1 MAEGIWKEERMEVFW
16 EWEERML
23 LYIQDYLRSDV
34 LTPVFQAI
42 TSLGNAGVIW
52 ILLALLFLFFP
63 KTRRAGLA
71 GIAALL
77 LSLLVNNLLLKNL
90 IARVRPFDMIEG
102 LTFLGKKPIDF
113 SFPSGHT
120 AASFASATAFYL
132 FLPKKAGIPL
142 LVLAGLIALSRL
154 YLGVHFPTD
163 VAVGALD
170 GILLGLF
177 AFRIISYKDRKK
189 E

>member
-1 MAEGIWKEERMEVFW
+1 MEGFLA
-16 EWEERML
+16 WEERML
-23 LYIQDYLRSDV
+23 LYIQNYLRNDV
-34 LTPVFQAI
+34 LTPVFHGI

-52 ILLALLFLFFP
+52 ILLALFFLIFP

-77 LSLLVNNLLLKNL
+77 LSLLVNNILLKNM
-90 IARVRPFDMIEG
+90 IARIRPFELIEG

-120 AASFASATAFYL
+120 AASFAAATAFYS

-142 LVLAGLIALSRL
+142 LVLAGLIAFSRL

-163 VAVGALD
+163 VVAGALD
-170 GILLGLF
+170 GILLGLLSVK
-177 AFRIISYKDRKK
+177 IVTYKDRKN

>member
-1 MAEGIWKEERMEVFW
+1 MEVFW

-52 ILLALLFLFFP
+52 ILLALFFLIFP

-77 LSLLVNNLLLKNL
+77 LSLLVNNILLKNM
-90 IARVRPFDMIEG
+90 IARIRPFELIEG

-120 AASFASATAFYL
+120 AASFAAATAFYS

-142 LVLAGLIALSRL
+142 LVLAGLIAFSRL

-163 VAVGALD
+163 VVAGALD
-170 GILLGLF
+170 GILLGLLSVK
-177 AFRIISYKDRKK
+177 IVTYKDRKN

>member
-1 MAEGIWKEERMEVFW
+1 MEGFL

-23 LYIQDYLRSDV
+23 LYIQNYLRNDV
-34 LTPVFQAI
+34 LTPVFHGI

-52 ILLALLFLFFP
+52 ILLALFFLIFP

-71 GIAALL
+71 GIGALL
-77 LSLLVNNLLLKNL
+77 LSLLVNNILLKNM
-90 IARVRPFDMIEG
+90 IARIRPFEPIEG
-102 LTFLGKKPIDF
+102 LPFLGKKPIDF

-120 AASFASATAFYL
+120 AASFAAATAFYS

-142 LVLAGLIALSRL
+142 LVLAGLIAFSRL

-163 VAVGALD
+163 VAAGALD
-170 GILLGLF
+170 GILLGLLSVK
-177 AFRIISYKDRKK
+177 IVTYKDRKN

>member
-1 MAEGIWKEERMEVFW
+1 MEGFL

-23 LYIQDYLRSDV
+23 LYIQNYLRNDV
-34 LTPVFQAI
+34 LTPVFHGI

-52 ILLALLFLFFP
+52 ILLALFFLIFP

-77 LSLLVNNLLLKNL
+77 LSLLVNNILLKNM
-90 IARVRPFDMIEG
+90 IARIRPFELIEG

-120 AASFASATAFYL
+120 AASFAAATAFYS

-142 LVLAGLIALSRL
+142 LVLAGLIAFSRL
-154 YLGVHFPTD
+154 YLGVHFLTD
-163 VAVGALD
+163 VVAGALD
-170 GILLGLF
+170 GILLGLLSVK
-177 AFRIISYKDRKK
+177 IVTYKDRKN

>member
-1 MAEGIWKEERMEVFW
+1 MEGFL

-23 LYIQDYLRSDV
+23 LYIQNYLRNDV
-34 LTPVFQAI
+34 LTPVFHGI

-52 ILLALLFLFFP
+52 ILLALFFLIFP

-77 LSLLVNNLLLKNL
+77 LSLLVNNILLKNM
-90 IARVRPFDMIEG
+90 IARIRPFELIEG

-120 AASFASATAFYL
+120 AASFAAATAFYL

-142 LVLAGLIALSRL
+142 LVLAGLIAFSRL

-163 VAVGALD
+163 VVAGALD
-170 GILLGLF
+170 GILLGLLSVK
-177 AFRIISYKDRKK
+177 IVTYKDRKN

>member
-1 MAEGIWKEERMEVFW
+1 MEGFL

-23 LYIQDYLRSDV
+23 LYIQNYLRNDV
-34 LTPVFQAI
+34 LTPVFHGI

-52 ILLALLFLFFP
+52 ILLALFFLIFP

-77 LSLLVNNLLLKNL
+77 LSLLVNNILLKNM
-90 IARVRPFDMIEG
+90 IARIRPFELIEG

-120 AASFASATAFYL
+120 AASFAAATAFYS

-142 LVLAGLIALSRL
+142 LVLAGLIAFSRL

-163 VAVGALD
+163 VVAGALD
-170 GILLGLF
+170 GILLGLLPVK
-177 AFRIISYKDRKK
+177 IVTYKDRKN

>member
-1 MAEGIWKEERMEVFW
+1 MEGFL

-23 LYIQDYLRSDV
+23 LYIQNYLRNDV
-34 LTPVFQAI
+34 LTPVFHGI

-52 ILLALLFLFFP
+52 ILLALFFLIFP

-77 LSLLVNNLLLKNL
+77 LSLLVNNILLKNM
-90 IARVRPFDMIEG
+90 IARIRPFELIEG

-120 AASFASATAFYL
+120 AASFAAATAFYS

-142 LVLAGLIALSRL
+142 LVLAGLIAFSRL

-163 VAVGALD
+163 VAAGALD
-170 GILLGLF
+170 GILLGLLSVK
-177 AFRIISYKDRKK
+177 IVTYKDRKN

>member
-1 MAEGIWKEERMEVFW
+1 MEGFL

-23 LYIQDYLRSDV
+23 LYIQNYLRNDV
-34 LTPVFQAI
+34 LTPVFHGI

-52 ILLALLFLFFP
+52 ILLALFFLIFP

-71 GIAALL
+71 GVAALL
-77 LSLLVNNLLLKNL
+77 LSLLVNNILLKNM
-90 IARVRPFDMIEG
+90 IARIRPFELIEG

-120 AASFASATAFYL
+120 AASFAAATAFYS

-142 LVLAGLIALSRL
+142 LVLAGLIAFSRL

-163 VAVGALD
+163 VVAGALD
-170 GILLGLF
+170 GILLGLLSVK
-177 AFRIISYKDRKK
+177 IVTYKDRKN

>member
-1 MAEGIWKEERMEVFW
+1 MEGFL

-23 LYIQDYLRSDV
+23 LYIQNFLRNDV
-34 LTPVFQAI
+34 LTPVFHGI

-52 ILLALLFLFFP
+52 ILLALFFLIFP

-77 LSLLVNNLLLKNL
+77 LSLLVNNILLKNM
-90 IARVRPFDMIEG
+90 IARIRPFELIEG

-120 AASFASATAFYL
+120 AASFAAATAFYS

-142 LVLAGLIALSRL
+142 LVLAGLIAFSRL

-163 VAVGALD
+163 VAAGALD
-170 GILLGLF
+170 GILLGLLSVK
-177 AFRIISYKDRKK
+177 IVTYKDRKN

>member
-1 MAEGIWKEERMEVFW
+1 MEGFL

-23 LYIQDYLRSDV
+23 LYIQNYLRNDV
-34 LTPVFQAI
+34 LTPVFHGI

-52 ILLALLFLFFP
+52 ILLALFFLIFP

-77 LSLLVNNLLLKNL
+77 LSLLVNNILLKNM
-90 IARVRPFDMIEG
+90 IARIRPFEQIEG

-120 AASFASATAFYL
+120 AASFAAATAFYS

-142 LVLAGLIALSRL
+142 LVLAGLIAFSRL

-163 VAVGALD
+163 VVAGALD
-170 GILLGLF
+170 GILLGLLSVK
-177 AFRIISYKDRKK
+177 IVTYKDRKN

>member
-1 MAEGIWKEERMEVFW
+1 MEGFL

-23 LYIQDYLRSDV
+23 LYIQNYLRNDV
-34 LTPVFQAI
+34 LTPVFHGI

-52 ILLALLFLFFP
+52 ILLALFFLIFP

-77 LSLLVNNLLLKNL
+77 LSLLVNNILLKNM
-90 IARVRPFDMIEG
+90 IARIRPFELIEG

-120 AASFASATAFYL
+120 AASFAAATAFYS

-142 LVLAGLIALSRL
+142 LVLAGLIAFSRL

-163 VAVGALD
+163 VAAGALD
-170 GILLGLF
+170 GILLGLLSVK
-177 AFRIISYKDRKK
+177 IVTYKDRKNQ
-189 E
+189 

>member
-1 MAEGIWKEERMEVFW
+1 MEGFL

-23 LYIQDYLRSDV
+23 LYIQNYLRNDV
-34 LTPVFQAI
+34 LTPVFYGI

-52 ILLALLFLFFP
+52 ILLALFFLIFP

-77 LSLLVNNLLLKNL
+77 LSLLVNNILLKNM
-90 IARVRPFDMIEG
+90 IARIRPFELIEG

-120 AASFASATAFYL
+120 AASFAAATAFYS

-142 LVLAGLIALSRL
+142 LVLAGLIAFSRL

-163 VAVGALD
+163 VVAGALD
-170 GILLGLF
+170 GILLGLLSVK
-177 AFRIISYKDRKK
+177 IVTYKDRKN